1 MEFVGDAPE
10 GVTINGL
17 TIQVEN
23 IRKAQ
28 HSVIV
33 HYVEQGTTNE
43 LASQATAATRYE
55 DEAYDISSSALL
67 NKDDIA
73 SWSRVGVRS
82 EDTSKLSGTMG
93 TADIHVYVEYAR
105 KAQHSVTVYYWDV
118 TDPENPVALSVNGKT
133 SDSVSKYEDESYDV
147 TDLTNISVANYQAPV
162 VADGS
167 ASLKGIMGTQDL
179 VINVN
184 YARGKQSFLYCRTLL

>member
-1 MEFVGDAPE
+1 MYKR
-10 GVTINGL
+10 
-17 TIQVEN
+17 Q
-23 IRKAQ
+23 
-28 HSVIV
+28 
-33 HYVEQGTTNE
+33 
-43 LASQATAATRYE
+43 
-55 DEAYDISSSALL
+55 
-67 NKDDIA
+67 
-73 SWSRVGVRS
+73 
-82 EDTSKLSGTMG
+82 
-93 TADIHVYVEYAR
+93 
-105 KAQHSVTVYYWDV
+105 V

-184 YARGKQSFLYCRTLL
+184 YARVNNLFYTVEHYYEGENTPFDTDKAENAVSYTHLDVYKRQGS